1 MVNNVLSRLPTA
13 EAPGPMASLSPARR
27 LLCSRAFLPFLA
39 LFVFFYYAALLT
51 NGDFILWA
59 PAIHP
64 GDSEQSVFGFVYIN
78 TLLHLWCGVFI
89 IVFYAI
95 VFEAS

>member
-1 MVNNVLSRLPTA
+1 MPVEQGSIDRGALVSATAAGHFAGLSR
-13 EAPGPMASLSPARR
+13 ARR

-59 PAIHP
+59 PEIHP
-64 GDSEQSVFGFVYIN
+64 GDSEQSVFGFVISN
-78 TLLHLWCGVFI
+78 
-89 IVFYAI
+89 
-95 VFEAS
+95 